1 MSFGFFISCDRNDDD
16 NQSNQSDYLIF
27 GQFYGFCM
35 GETCIETFKLTEQHL
50 YEDTLDDYF
59 AENQMFV
66 RMSDDKFEQVKDLM
80 DDFPNELLNDN
91 ESVFGCPDCADGGGL
106 YIEYSKNGVVK
117 SWRIDKRKADVP
129 EYLHDFMD
137 QVNNKISLINN

>member
-27 GQFYGFCM
+27 GQFYGFCI
-35 GETCIETFKLTEQHL
+35 GETCIETFKLTDQNL

-66 RMSDDKFEQVKDLM
+66 RISDDKFEQVKDLM

-117 SWRIDKRKADVP
+117 SWRIYKRKADVP
-129 EYLHDFMD
+129 EYLHDFID
-137 QVNNKISLINN
+137 EVNNKISLINN